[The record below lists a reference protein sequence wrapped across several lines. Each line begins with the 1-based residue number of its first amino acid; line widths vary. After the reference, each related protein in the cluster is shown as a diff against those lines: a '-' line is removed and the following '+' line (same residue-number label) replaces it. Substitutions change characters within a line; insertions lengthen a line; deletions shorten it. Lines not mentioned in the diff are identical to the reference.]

1 MVVKIDNNG
10 NIDDCDIVETTN
22 AIAVNT
28 SVSGGSVSLTGQ
40 TTEAI
45 VIDTNI
51 TPEESQVEPGVI
63 CEAIQNKTSITTS
76 TEPTTT
82 TSSPSTTTTSD
93 SNTTTTSGL
102 NTTTTT
108 SEYCAPGCRDSWI
121 GDYFCD
127 EDCNGPECNYDNGD
141 CDICLTE
148 QTDLLRHFRD
158 NLLSQIPEGQEIIK
172 LYYQSSPVIFRA
184 MEADEEFKE
193 EVKEVIDW
201 VLVLIGGGAE

>member
-1 MVVKIDNNG
+1 LVVKIDNNG
-10 NIDDCDIVETTN
+10 NIDNCDIVETTN

-28 SVSGGSVSLTGQ
+28 SVSGESVALTGQ

-63 CEAIQNKTSITTS
+63 CEAIQNKTSTTTS

-93 SNTTTTSGL
+93 SNTTTT
-102 NTTTTT
+102 T
-108 SEYCAPGCRDSWI
+108 SEYYAPGCRDSWI
-121 GDYFCD
+121 GDYYCD
-127 EDCNGPECNYDNGD
+127 EDCNVPEYNYDNGD

-148 QTDLLRHFRD
+148 QTDLLRHFCD
-158 NLLSQIPEGQEIIK
+158 NLLSQTPECQEIIK
-172 LYYQSSPVIFRA
+172 LYYQSSPVIVRA

-193 EVKEVIDW
+193 EVKEVIDG
-201 VLVLIGGGAE
+201 VLEMIGK